1 MRRQVLPGQTLR
13 VEMWDEGAGRVLFQT
28 SVKETGTVCVSNAYV
43 ELAG

>member
-1 MRRQVLPGQTLR
+1 MLPGQTLR

-28 SVKETGTVCVSNAYV
+28 SVKETSTVCVSNAYV